1 MSERGEKTYRPWEP
15 ERYRQDAQSPAAKLP
30 EGDLVFFLLDTV
42 PQLEL
47 RRFYAPYEHD
57 TRGAVRSKNS
67 DLAFWRGL
75 RASPHPQL
83 AYGALHP
90 VVYPNSADHS
100 IAPKTGYNALISAPV
115 GGGNAMVA
123 PHGVS
128 PLVLCAR
135 IWLFLLLPLT
145 RPKCPGLAPATPTAE
160 PEPLTPKRHRANVPH
175 PCEGL
180 THQPHCA

>member
-83 AYGALHP
+83 AYGALHRA
-90 VVYPNSADHS
+90 YS
-100 IAPKTGYNALISAPV
+100 TLIKSGT
-115 GGGNAMVA
+115 GGGGKA
-123 PHGVS
+123 HG
-128 PLVLCAR
+128 LEDIAR
-135 IWLFLLLPLT
+135 IHHGDG
-145 RPKCPGLAPATPTAE
+145 RSGTA
-160 PEPLTPKRHRANVPH
+160 A
-175 PCEGL
+175 
-180 THQPHCA
+180 A